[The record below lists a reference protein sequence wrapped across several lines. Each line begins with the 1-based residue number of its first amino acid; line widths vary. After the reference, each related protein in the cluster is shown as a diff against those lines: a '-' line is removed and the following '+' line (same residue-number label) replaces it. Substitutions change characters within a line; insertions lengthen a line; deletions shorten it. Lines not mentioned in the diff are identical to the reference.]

1 MKKTVFFILL
11 LCFLTSCS
19 KSFIQVFDTASTNTQ
34 MKGEYFVYETDTL
47 KITYAFWASKG
58 VMSIGVFNKLEKPLY
73 IDWKNSSFIYNDSKF
88 NYWIEETKTNTDSY
102 YGGYFYK
109 GPLIRP
115 GLTINEGLQS
125 SSSITVKPERITF
138 IPPKSNY
145 YRSQFYLLPVSY
157 YKIKLDCKKTTVT
170 RNDNPKKKTN
180 IYSENFNFD
189 NTPLKLRNYL
199 AFTFSE
205 NSTQFFFID
214 NNFYM
219 TTVKEMDYRHYNGK
233 STGNFKYE
241 KPFKKMTSFYIKLDT
256 YEGIEYR
263 KKFIR
268 R

>member
-1 MKKTVFFILL
+1 MRKTVSFLLL
-11 LCFLTSCS
+11 LCLLTSCS

-34 MKGEYFVYETDTL
+34 LKGDYFIYETDTV
-47 KITYAFWASKG
+47 KITYAFWSSKG
-58 VMSIGVFNKLEKPLY
+58 VMSIGVFNKLDKPLY

-115 GLTINEGLQS
+115 GFTINEGLQS
-125 SSSITVKPERITF
+125 SSSISVKPERITF

-145 YRSQFYLLPVSY
+145 YRSQFYLLPLDY
-157 YKIKLDCKKTTVT
+157 YKIKFDCKKTTVA

-180 IYSENFNFD
+180 VYSENFTLE
-189 NTPLKLRNYL
+189 NTPLKFRNYL

-205 NSTQFFFID
+205 NSPQFFFID
-214 NNFYM
+214 NNFYL
-219 TTVKEMDYRHYNGK
+219 TTVREMDYRHYQGK
-233 STGNFKYE
+233 YIGNYNYE
-241 KPFKKMTSFYIKLDT
+241 ESFKKMTSFFIKISEYKD
-256 YEGIEYR
+256 IETR
-263 KKFIR
+263 KAMNR

>member
-1 MKKTVFFILL
+1 MTRNTCIILL
-11 LCFLTSCS
+11 FCLLTSCS

-34 MKGEYFVYETDTL
+34 LKGDYFIYETDTV

-58 VMSIGVFNKLEKPLY
+58 VMSIGVFNKLDKPLY

-109 GPLIRP
+109 GPLIKP

-125 SSSITVKPERITF
+125 STSISVKPERITF

-145 YRSQFYLLPVSY
+145 YRSQFYLLPIGY
-157 YKIKLDCKKTTVT
+157 YKINLNAKKTTVP

-180 IYSENFNFD
+180 IYSEEFSLE
-189 NTPLKLRNYL
+189 NTPLKFRNYL
-199 AFTFSE
+199 AFTFTE
-205 NSTQFFFID
+205 NSPQFFFID
-214 NNFYM
+214 NNFYLNA
-219 TTVKEMDYRHYNGK
+219 VREMDYRHYLGKDNG
-233 STGNFKYE
+233 NYNYE
-241 KPFKKMTSFYIKLDT
+241 KPFKKMTSFYITISSDQ
-256 YEGIEYR
+256 EVGYR
-263 KKFIR
+263 KTLR